1 MSKWIKR
8 ISYNDGGRIAAGFKS
23 SASGDCVVRAISILN
38 GNNYMATRM
47 QLAKVIERERGVDRS
62 NVESGV
68 YERTY
73 KKFLHTMGVKTYKRT
88 TCWTKIPTDRRVLVV
103 MREHVVAYIGG
114 VINDTF
120 DPVSQEVCGPLLGYY
135 EFGPIA

>member
-8 ISYNDGGRIAAGFKS
+8 ILYNDGGRIAAGFKS
-23 SASGDCVVRAISILN
+23 SAKGDCVVRAISILN

-47 QLAKVIERERGVDRS
+47 QLAKVIERERSTERS
-62 NVESGV
+62 NVELGV
-68 YERTY
+68 YHRTY
-73 KKFLHTMGVKTYKRT
+73 KRFLRSLGIKTYTRT
-88 TCWTKIPTDRRVLVV
+88 NCWTKIPTDRPVLVV
-103 MREHVVAYIGG
+103 MNEHVVAYING

-120 DPVSQEVCGPLLGYY
+120 DPVTEESCGPLLGYY